1 MDRLN
6 KVVNDFEHSLKRLEE
21 AIKKL
26 EKNRK
31 SDDYPFFRDSSI
43 QRFEQRFEFTFE
55 IMWKTVKTYLERE
68 GVTCRS
74 PKSCIRES
82 FSVGLIGE
90 ETAVMLMK
98 ALEDRNLT
106 VHTYREEVAEEIAS
120 RLKDHFKAMKKVLSA
135 VKAGLW

>member
-26 EKNRK
+26 EKNRE
-31 SDDYPFFRDSSI
+31 SEDYSFFRDSSI
-43 QRFEQRFEFTFE
+43 QRFEFTFE

-74 PKSCIRES
+74 PRSCIREF
-82 FSVGLIGE
+82 FSVGLIRE

-120 RLKDHFKAMKKVLSA
+120 RLKDHFEAMKEVLSA